1 MYIRKTRAEDAAQI
15 AKVQVDSWKT
25 TYKGIVPDDFL
36 NKMNYD
42 FYTDRFQTYFI
53 ENSPISY
60 VAIDDSNQIA
70 GYITGGQNRLIDTYR
85 DYDCEIHAIYILEG
99 YQGNQLGK
107 KLVSHLMDD
116 LLRLNHKKMLVQV
129 LAANKA
135 VKFYEK
141 LGGKYL
147 DSKQLSISGKNLEES
162 ILGWDDISQAWVD

>member
-1 MYIRKTRAEDAAQI
+1 MYLRKTRLEDAEQVAR
-15 AKVQVDSWKT
+15 VQVESWRS
-25 TYKGIVPDDFL
+25 TYNGIVPEKFL

-42 FYTDRFQTYFI
+42 FYTNRFQTYFS

-60 VAIDDSNQIA
+60 VAINDSNQIV
-70 GYITGGQNRLIDTYR
+70 GFITGGRNRLVKAHPE
-85 DYDCEIHAIYILEG
+85 YDCELHAIYILEA

-135 VKFYEK
+135 IKFYEK

-147 DSKQLSISGKNLEES
+147 NSKQLLISGKNLEES
-162 ILGWDDISQAWVD
+162 ILAWDDISKAQVD